1 MIDLKQK
8 QLWFVTGSQ
17 HLYGEKV
24 VHTVA
29 ENSRAIVDG
38 LSRAQQIPL
47 DLVWKPVLTGP
58 DAILDTVH
66 RGECVTRLRR
76 VDPVDAHLFAR

>member
-1 MIDLKQK
+1 MIDLRQK
-8 QLWFVTGSQ
+8 QVWFVTGSQ

-38 LSRAQQIPL
+38 LQ
-47 DLVWKPVLTGP
+47 
-58 DAILDTVH
+58 
-66 RGECVTRLRR
+66 
-76 VDPVDAHLFAR
+76 